1 MALLA
6 STAMADEPGR
16 AQPPPVMDGLPAARA
31 AGDVTGLGTT
41 ATRQPGGHFDW
52 ENVSAEQRAMEWPR
66 DESSSPVWGLA
77 VFASAILILVLT
89 ILGLTLSY
97 RSLRAEMR
105 RKRVTYRPRG
115 PHTAR
120 ESV

>member
-1 MALLA
+1 MGELPTARPADHLA
-6 STAMADEPGR
+6 
-16 AQPPPVMDGLPAARA
+16 
-31 AGDVTGLGTT
+31 GLGATT
-41 ATRQPGGHFDW
+41 TKRPGGHFDW
-52 ENVSAEQRAMEWPR
+52 ENVSAEQRAMEWPM

-77 VFASAILILVLT
+77 VLASAILMFVLT
-89 ILGLTLSY
+89 ILGLTLTY

-105 RKRVTYRPRG
+105 RNRVLYRPRG